1 MRNGASGLDGDGGA
15 CGSCR
20 LRHHETRFSHQEPY
34 RRLFLILNEIIFI
47 LGIGYT
53 CSVVGFI
60 VGSSNEALRQGQAS
74 IDTMQFSPWLFAPC
88 AGLLV
93 AWAVCYGLL
102 VLPSK
107 IGLPGE

>member
-1 MRNGASGLDGDGGA
+1 MGQAVWTVMAGLA
-15 CGSCR
+15 VAAVCGITK
-20 LRHHETRFSHQEPY
+20 LAFSHQEPY